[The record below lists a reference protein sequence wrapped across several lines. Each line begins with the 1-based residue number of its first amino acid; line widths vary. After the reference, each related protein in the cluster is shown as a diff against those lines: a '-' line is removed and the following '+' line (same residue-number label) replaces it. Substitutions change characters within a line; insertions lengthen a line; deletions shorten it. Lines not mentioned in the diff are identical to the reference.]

1 MPRQARLRGRVQFT
15 GSFTSRRQ
23 GKFLVVSRRGGAAGM
38 PARLGMVVGRQ
49 AAPLSVTR
57 SLVKRSIREVFRRLR
72 PQLGS
77 IDVVVRVRQLE
88 AKPDI
93 PALRNELER
102 LLRETS

>member
-1 MPRQARLRGRVQFT
+1 
-15 GSFTSRRQ
+15 
-23 GKFLVVSRRGGAAGM
+23 M